1 MGHFGSQVGYW
12 LCFFMLQQLQ
22 LVSAQNHAQECSDCF
37 LEARGAQTDGAAY
50 ILDTKMLNVGLP
62 LFPHLVALPT
72 LETTGKS
79 PISSVQRFF

>member
-1 MGHFGSQVGYW
+1 
-12 LCFFMLQQLQ
+12 MLQQLQ

-72 LETTGKS
+72 LEGNLPLALCKDFSKLLTFVC
-79 PISSVQRFF
+79 PW

>member
-1 MGHFGSQVGYW
+1 
-12 LCFFMLQQLQ
+12 MLQQLQ

-37 LEARGAQTDGAAY
+37 LEARGAQIDGAAY